1 MSAGGDH
8 KGGDVSAKA
17 LMKDPLNLII
27 AGVGGQGNVRM
38 SLIIGEAL
46 VREGLLVT
54 IGETYGASQRG
65 GAVMSHVRIS
75 KETECSPF
83 ISDGRADVI
92 LGMEPV
98 ETLRML
104 GQFGNPHVVT
114 IVNTR
119 PIYSIDVT
127 GGEAEYPAMVKLL
140 DTIKELSARTWPV
153 NATEE
158 AQKLGNPI
166 LANVILIGALV
177 GCGALPLDEASL
189 EPVLRQ
195 SFPHELEANMTAFNK
210 GIELV
215 REQG

>member
-1 MSAGGDH
+1 MSAT
-8 KGGDVSAKA
+8 A

-119 PIYSIDVT
+119 PIYSIDVI

-158 AQKLGNPI
+158 AQELGSPI

-189 EPVLRQ
+189 EPVLRE
-195 SFPHELEANMTAFNK
+195 SFPHELQANMTAFNR

-215 REQG
+215 RQQG